1 MEDKNLS
8 WLINYKLDELPHLSP
23 EAKRK
28 ALNGGGD
35 NKTNGGGVAGG
46 EVQGYE
52 KTHFEDDTNVAENVT
67 IEHAMTR
74 TPKKPPFT
82 YTELIEYALEE
93 QGELTVSGIYQWIS
107 DRFKYYK
114 SNDDRWKN
122 SVRHNLSI
130 NPHFRKGSKATQGAG
145 HLWTISSRDSEV
157 NLLAWEHKKQR
168 LELFFKMEE
177 SANRAAVHIETTMA
191 TQQLQ
196 QQLQSESQQM
206 MHTNH
211 DLLNSQLEHDHR
223 HHQQQQQQHHL
234 LQPTYENLV
243 RYSVAS
249 PTTVMTTTSIA
260 AANDINGTYATYRAN
275 NSQCPNANR
284 PMQQQLQHQQHQQPQ
299 LYHHHHHVQPLDE
312 LQHDLLQKSA
322 GEILHG
328 VNRNVEVQVMQTSD
342 NCIQSYAILDSDY
355 LNPISKDEIVQECG
369 LRATGAKRFEPGHEY
384 YVTTID
390 PVELGISLPAGVE
403 NDGILFEDEFNFQY
417 FGSNIIA
424 WWCNDS

>member
-1 MEDKNLS
+1 MLETIELIVKEAKQEMEDKNLS

-28 ALNGGGD
+28 VLGD
-35 NKTNGGGVAGG
+35 NKNVGG

-67 IEHAMTR
+67 IEHISR

-177 SANRAAVHIETTMA
+177 SANRTKQNDAV
-191 TQQLQ
+191 TQ
-196 QQLQSESQQM
+196 
-206 MHTNH
+206 TNILNQHQH
-211 DLLNSQLEHDHR
+211 DNHQHL
-223 HHQQQQQQHHL
+223 QQQQQQ
-234 LQPTYENLV
+234 
-243 RYSVAS
+243 
-249 PTTVMTTTSIA
+249 
-260 AANDINGTYATYRAN
+260 
-275 NSQCPNANR
+275 
-284 PMQQQLQHQQHQQPQ
+284 QQQEQQQQQHQYIHHNIMNQDHTNLHNQHMEEYEAVRYITTSAIPVSTAAVTTLHSSDCTDLHSVNNGIYTTYRNSLCPNQSIKPQ
-299 LYHHHHHVQPLDE
+299 YLHHHHGQTLQPVDDVHSE
-312 LQHDLLQKSA
+312 LQKSA

-328 VNRNVEVQVMQTSD
+328 VNRGNVEVQVMQTTD
-342 NCIQSYAILDSDY
+342 NSIQSYAILDSDY

-369 LRATGAKRFEPGHEY
+369 LRTGKRFEPGHEY

-390 PVELGISLPAGVE
+390 PVELGINLPASVE
-403 NDGILFEDEFNFQY
+403 NDGILFEDDFNFQY

-424 WWCNDS
+424 

>member
-1 MEDKNLS
+1 MEDRNLS

-28 ALNGGGD
+28 ALGD
-35 NKTNGGGVAGG
+35 NKTASG
-46 EVQGYE
+46 ELHVYD
-52 KTHFEDDTNVAENVT
+52 KPHFEVDDTNVAENVT
-67 IEHAMTR
+67 IEHITR
-74 TPKKPPFT
+74 APKKPPFT

-177 SANRAAVHIETTMA
+177 SANRAAQTEAV
-191 TQQLQ
+191 TQANNLNQTQLNIHPQ
-196 QQLQSESQQM
+196 QQEL
-206 MHTNH
+206 
-211 DLLNSQLEHDHR
+211 
-223 HHQQQQQQHHL
+223 QQQQHEQQLQHEQQHHQQLLHHAVINPNQLHPHHTQHL
-234 LQPTYENLV
+234 EEYETI
-243 RYSVAS
+243 RYI
-249 PTTVMTTTSIA
+249 TTSATPVSTA
-260 AANDINGTYATYRAN
+260 AITTATLHSADCSDLHNGIYTTYRS
-275 NSQCPNANR
+275 SQCPNQSIK
-284 PMQQQLQHQQHQQPQ
+284 PQYLHQ
-299 LYHHHHHVQPLDE
+299 HHHHHTLQSPVDDVQNE
-312 LQHDLLQKSA
+312 LQKSA
-322 GEILHG
+322 GEILQG
-328 VNRNVEVQVMQTSD
+328 VNRGNVEVQVMQTAD

-369 LRATGAKRFEPGHEY
+369 LRTGKRFEPGHEY

-390 PVELGISLPAGVE
+390 PVELGINLPASVE

-424 WWCNDS
+424 

>member
-28 ALNGGGD
+28 VLND
-35 NKTNGGGVAGG
+35 KAN

-52 KTHFEDDTNVAENVT
+52 KTHFEDETNVAENVV
-67 IEHAMTR
+67 IEHITKV
-74 TPKKPPFT
+74 PKKPPFT

-177 SANRAAVHIETTMA
+177 SAARVSQNENVNVNLNMNLNMNQHQPNQNQNQNQI
-191 TQQLQ
+191 QHQNQ
-196 QQLQSESQQM
+196 NQHQHQNQSLS
-206 MHTNH
+206 
-211 DLLNSQLEHDHR
+211 LNIDNTPKRQE
-223 HHQQQQQQHHL
+223 
-234 LQPTYENLV
+234 YEPV
-243 RYSVAS
+243 RYTNDMIVGGG
-249 PTTVMTTTSIA
+249 SI
-260 AANDINGTYATYRAN
+260 GCTYTYR
-275 NSQCPNANR
+275 NSQCPNLKN
-284 PMQQQLQHQQHQQPQ
+284 QYQPIE
-299 LYHHHHHVQPLDE
+299 E
-312 LQHDLLQKSA
+312 LGINELQKSA

-328 VNRNVEVQVMQTSD
+328 INRNVEVQVMQAAD
-342 NCIQSYAILDSDY
+342 NYIQSYAILDSDY

-369 LRATGAKRFEPGHEY
+369 LRTGKRFETGHEY

-390 PVELGISLPAGVE
+390 PVELGINLPASVE

-417 FGSNIIA
+417 FGNNIIA
-424 WWCNDS
+424 